1 MIENFGDY
9 TESGQMQNLLE
20 EAKEILNNSSDLN
33 RDKQK
38 LGRLLDEIMHWT
50 KEGDE
55 QFNQYYNDFCT
66 TITSMINL
74 DFSRRL
80 PEQYSKTIF
89 SFMTLGL
96 NILNEELFGKIT
108 STKMLHSILG
118 ALNLKN
124 TAVILTNATGQ
135 IVFVHSKVKNIF
147 VGEDMLV
154 GQPMS
159 VIIDDFDELDKKFRN
174 EGFAKGID
182 VKIKFGNETEQVV
195 TLNVAIPSV
204 LSASE
209 GVAYLLTLSDK
220 QIASINDFNNGAQA
234 KTAIEQIKYFENSCI
249 RFELTLKEREIVS
262 LLAKGHSQKE
272 IAEKLFR
279 SPHTIAKHLQN
290 MFVKV
295 GVNNRNELISVL
307 TRSMF

>member
-1 MIENFGDY
+1 MIENFRDH
-9 TESGQMQNLLE
+9 TENSQMQNLLE
-20 EAKEILNNSSDLN
+20 EAKEILENSSDLN
-33 RDKQK
+33 RDRPR

-55 QFNQYYNDFCT
+55 QFNQYYNDFCN
-66 TITSMINL
+66 TITAMINL

-147 VGEDMLV
+147 VAEDMLV

-159 VIIDDFDELDKKFRN
+159 VIIEDFDKLDKKFKS
-174 EGFAKGID
+174 EGFLKGID

-195 TLNVAIPSV
+195 TLKVAIPSV
-204 LSASE
+204 LSPSE

-220 QIASINDFNNGAQA
+220 QVASINEFNKGAQVNA
-234 KTAIEQIKYFENSCI
+234 AVEEIATFENNCVK
-249 RFELTLKEREIVS
+249 FEFTLKEREIVS
-262 LLAKGHSQKE
+262 LLAKGHNQKE
-272 IAEKLFR
+272 IADKLFR
-279 SPHTIAKHLQN
+279 STHTIAKHLQN
-290 MFVKV
+290 MFVKT
-295 GVNNRNELISVL
+295 GVKNRSELISVL
-307 TRSMF
+307 KYSI

>member
-1 MIENFGDY
+1 MIDNFKDH
-9 TESGQMQNLLE
+9 TESKQMQNLLE
-20 EAKEILNNSSDLN
+20 QAKAILDNSADLN
-33 RDKQK
+33 RDKLK

-55 QFNQYYNDFCT
+55 QFNQYYNDFCN
-66 TITSMINL
+66 TITAMINL
-74 DFSRRL
+74 DFSRKL

-108 STKMLHSILG
+108 STRMLHSILTS
-118 ALNLKN
+118 LNLSN
-124 TAVILTNATGQ
+124 TAIILTNAQGQ
-135 IVFVHSKVKNIF
+135 IIFVHSKVKNLF
-147 VGEDMLV
+147 VGEDMLF

-159 VIIDDFDELDKKFRN
+159 VIIDDFGTLDKKFKT
-174 EGFAKGID
+174 EGFSKGVD
-182 VKIKFGNETEQVV
+182 VKIKFGNETEQIV

-204 LSASE
+204 LSLSE
-209 GVAYLLTLSDK
+209 GVAYILTLSDK
-220 QIASINDFNNGAQA
+220 QVESINDFNNAANA
-234 KTAIEQIKYFENSCI
+234 KDGSVEDANFETNCV
-249 RFELTLKEREIVS
+249 RFELTLKEREIVN
-262 LLAKGHSQKE
+262 LLARGKSQKA

-295 GVNNRNELISVL
+295 GVKNRSELISVL
-307 TRSMF
+307 KYGTE